1 MDENFISTPILKAL
15 ISADAVSELIIKPNH
30 GGYNMIASVKDGKK
44 ILSSQR
50 SEIRL
55 FKKSDSAIKYS
66 KKIGWKGT
74 IVVEQ

>member
-15 ISADAVSELIIKPNH
+15 ISADAVSELIIKHNH

-55 FKKSDSAIKYS
+55 FKKSDSAIEYS

-74 IVVEQ
+74 IIVEQ